1 MRLFLSSM
9 VLSIFRAYLLEFL
22 KVKGYYECLGFSQ
35 GQKILLQLAFAQ
47 SYDAQVYFLMNLRE
61 IWMLNFVINFMKP

>member
-1 MRLFLSSM
+1 MNASD
-9 VLSIFRAYLLEFL
+9 
-22 KVKGYYECLGFSQ
+22 FSQ